1 MKKVFILLAITVL
14 ISVNVKSQSVC
25 ALGNFIIEQ
34 DDFAIAKGQLARSGF
49 TLFSA
54 QELEAF
60 GHNPSTIIIGTKG
73 SNQSNSIMAN
83 IAAISTKDSRIK
95 EATFIC
101 SKSYAMYIESD
112 LADTGYKKKNER
124 EYVENNRFKVK
135 EITYERFLSDSK
147 NVDVAIIKFT
157 PDGSAQITFKVKR
170 TLR

>member
-1 MKKVFILLAITVL
+1 MKKVFILLTITIL

-34 DDFAIAKGQLARSGF
+34 DDFTIAKKLLKGKGF
-49 TLFSA
+49 TLFSSE
-54 QELEAF
+54 ELKVF

-83 IAAISTKDSRIK
+83 IAAISTKDCRIK

-124 EYVENNRFKVK
+124 EYVEEERFKVK
-135 EITYERFLSDSK
+135 EKTYERFLSDSK
-147 NVDVAIIKFT
+147 DIDVAIIKFT
-157 PDGSAQITFKVKR
+157 PDGSAQITFKAKR